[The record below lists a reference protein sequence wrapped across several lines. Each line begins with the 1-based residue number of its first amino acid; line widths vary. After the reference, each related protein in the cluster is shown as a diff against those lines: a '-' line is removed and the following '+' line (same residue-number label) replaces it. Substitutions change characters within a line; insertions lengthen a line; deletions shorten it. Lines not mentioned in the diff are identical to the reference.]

1 MQISSG
7 TGETVLL
14 TLSLDIQEGSR
25 HRGAY
30 AGASVTEQQTAV
42 SKEVLRSKNSIPKM
56 LLTKNPAPPHS
67 TNTEA
72 IAAGLEF
79 LMSRR
84 QDGKWR
90 DFSPTTGESDVWV
103 TAYVLARLG
112 EFPRAYISHAMQQQI
127 TESLE
132 WLKEVRNPAGGWG
145 YRAHGKDSADATAW
159 AIIALR
165 RHGQVAPRPAFD
177 LVRRCQRPD
186 GGFAAYPATDSA
198 DAVRET
204 SAPDITAVAVKA
216 LETVDPSC
224 QQFLAS
230 HLRTDIP
237 GTMCRLASRFVVS
250 STILD
255 WDTIT
260 APWPLLN
267 QVCQFTAHHDEESV
281 FEQALLLRCLLRLRI
296 QKAWSVAASLRLLQQ
311 GDGSWPGSA
320 LLPPLLG
327 VATVKSQLRFDDQRV
342 FTTATAVSALVMGES
357 QPGLYFGSDVP
368 FRRLDAS

>member
-1 MQISSG
+1 MI
-7 TGETVLL
+7 
-14 TLSLDIQEGSR
+14 D
-25 HRGAY
+25 
-30 AGASVTEQQTAV
+30 QQTRV
-42 SKEVLRSKNSIPKM
+42 SNEALKSENSIHKM
-56 LLTKNPAPPHS
+56 LLTKNLAPPHS
-67 TNTEA
+67 TSSEA
-72 IAAGLEF
+72 IAAGQEF

-132 WLKEVRNPAGGWG
+132 WLREVRNPVGGWG

-165 RHGQVAPRPAFD
+165 RHGQVAPQAAFD
-177 LVRRCQRPD
+177 LIRRCQRPD
-186 GGFAAYPATDSA
+186 GGFAAYPAAENA
-198 DAVRET
+198 DAVHET

-224 QQFLAS
+224 QEFLAAN
-230 HLRTDIP
+230 LRTDVP
-237 GTMCRLASRFVVS
+237 GTKCRLASRFFVS
-250 STILD
+250 SAILD

-267 QVCQFTAHHDEESV
+267 QVCQFTAQHEEESV
-281 FEQALLLRCLLRLRI
+281 FEQALLLRCLVRLRI
-296 QKAWSVAASLRLLQQ
+296 QKAWSVAASLRLLQL

-327 VATVKSQLRFDDQRV
+327 VPTGKSHLRFDDQRI
-342 FTTATAVSALVMGES
+342 FTTATAISALVMAES

-368 FRRLDAS
+368 FRRMDAS

>member
-1 MQISSG
+1 MIDQQI
-7 TGETVLL
+7 EV
-14 TLSLDIQEGSR
+14 SR
-25 HRGAY
+25 
-30 AGASVTEQQTAV
+30 QTPDP
-42 SKEVLRSKNSIPKM
+42 ENSISEM
-56 LLTKNPAPPHS
+56 LLTKKSPRNTS
-67 TNTEA
+67 TEA

-84 QDGKWR
+84 KDGKWR
-90 DFSPTTGESDVWV
+90 DFSPTTGESDTWV

-112 EFPRAYISHAMQQQI
+112 ELPQAYISHTLQQQI
-127 TESLE
+127 MESLE
-132 WLKEVRNPAGGWG
+132 WLKAVRNPLGGWG
-145 YRAHGKDSADATAW
+145 YRSHGRDGADPTAW

-165 RHGQVAPRPAFD
+165 RHGQTAPHSA
-177 LVRRCQRPD
+177 LELINRCRRPD
-186 GGFAAYPATDSA
+186 GGFAAYPNPVDTDETRA
-198 DAVRET
+198 T

-216 LETVDPSC
+216 LETVDPAC
-224 QQFLAS
+224 QEYLAS
-230 HLRTDIP
+230 NMRTDVP
-237 GTMCRLASRFVVS
+237 GTVCRLASRFFVC

-267 QVCQFTAHHDEESV
+267 QVCQFTAQHNEESV
-281 FEQALLLRCLLRLRI
+281 FEQALLLRCLVRLRI
-296 QKAWSVAASLRLLQQ
+296 QKAWAVAASLRLLQQ

-327 VATVKSQLRFDDQRV
+327 VSTSKSQARFDDQRV

-368 FRRLDAS
+368 FRRLDEPWNLP

>member
-1 MQISSG
+1 MTDQQTEVS
-7 TGETVLL
+7 GETPRL
-14 TLSLDIQEGSR
+14 E
-25 HRGAY
+25 
-30 AGASVTEQQTAV
+30 
-42 SKEVLRSKNSIPKM
+42 NSIPKM

-67 TNTEA
+67 TSTEA

-90 DFSPTTGESDVWV
+90 DFSPTTGESDAWV

-112 EFPRAYISHAMQQQI
+112 EFPQAYISHTLQQQMA
-127 TESLE
+127 ESLE
-132 WLKEVRNPAGGWG
+132 WLKEVRNPLGGWG
-145 YRAHGKDSADATAW
+145 YRSHGKDSADATAW

-165 RHGQVAPRPAFD
+165 RHGQPVPRSAFE
-177 LVRRCQRPD
+177 LITRCRRPD
-186 GGFAAYPATDSA
+186 GGFAAYPEAGHA
-198 DAVRET
+198 DEVRQT

-224 QQFLAS
+224 QEFLAS
-230 HLRTDIP
+230 HLRTDVP
-237 GTMCRLASRFVVS
+237 GTMCRLASRFFVCS
-250 STILD
+250 AILD

-267 QVCQFTAHHDEESV
+267 QVCQFTAQHNEESV
-281 FEQALLLRCLLRLRI
+281 FEQALLLRCLVRLRI
-296 QKAWSVAASLRLLQQ
+296 QRAWSVAASLRLLQQ

-327 VATVKSQLRFDDQRV
+327 VPTGKSQMRFDDQRV

-368 FRRLDAS
+368 FRRLDES

>member
-1 MQISSG
+1 MPFTGVRVIGQLTEVSS
-7 TGETVLL
+7 EAPK
-14 TLSLDIQEGSR
+14 SE
-25 HRGAY
+25 
-30 AGASVTEQQTAV
+30 
-42 SKEVLRSKNSIPKM
+42 NSISENSISKM

-67 TNTEA
+67 TSTEP

-112 EFPRAYISHAMQQQI
+112 ELPRAYISHALQQQI
-127 TESLE
+127 AESLA
-132 WLKEVRNPAGGWG
+132 WLQEVRNPLGGWG
-145 YRAHGKDSADATAW
+145 YRSHGKDSADATAW
-159 AIIALR
+159 AIIAMR
-165 RHGQVAPRPAFD
+165 RLGHPIPRSAFE
-177 LVRRCQRPD
+177 LIGRCKRPD
-186 GGFAAYPATDSA
+186 GGFAAYPEVDQA
-198 DAVRET
+198 

-216 LETVDPSC
+216 LETVDPAC

-237 GTMCRLASRFVVS
+237 GTMCRLASRFFVCS
-250 STILD
+250 AILD

-267 QVCQFTAHHDEESV
+267 QVCQFTAQHDEESV

-327 VATVKSQLRFDDQRV
+327 VPAGKSQLRFDDQ
-342 FTTATAVSALVMGES
+342 
-357 QPGLYFGSDVP
+357 
-368 FRRLDAS
+368 

>member
-1 MQISSG
+1 VIDQQI
-7 TGETVLL
+7 EV
-14 TLSLDIQEGSR
+14 SR
-25 HRGAY
+25 
-30 AGASVTEQQTAV
+30 QTPNP
-42 SKEVLRSKNSIPKM
+42 EDSISEM
-56 LLTKNPAPPHS
+56 LLTKKPVSPHS
-67 TNTEA
+67 TSTEA

-84 QDGKWR
+84 KDGKWR
-90 DFSPTTGESDVWV
+90 DFSPTTGESDAWV

-112 EFPRAYISHAMQQQI
+112 EFPRAYISHTMQQQI
-127 TESLE
+127 MESLE
-132 WLKEVRNPAGGWG
+132 WLKEVRNPSGGWG

-165 RHGQVAPRPAFD
+165 RHGQTAPLPAFD
-177 LVRRCQRPD
+177 LIRRCQRPD
-186 GGFAAYPATDSA
+186 GGFAAYPDSSNTDEA
-198 DAVRET
+198 RT
-204 SAPDITAVAVKA
+204 SAPDITAVVVKA
-216 LETVDPSC
+216 LETVDPAS
-224 QQFLAS
+224 QEYLAS
-230 HLRTDIP
+230 HMRTDVP
-237 GTMCRLASRFVVS
+237 GTMCRLASRFFVC

-267 QVCQFTAHHDEESV
+267 QVCQFTAQHNEESV
-281 FEQALLLRCLLRLRI
+281 FEQALLLRCLVRLRI

-320 LLPPLLG
+320 QLPPLFG
-327 VATVKSQLRFDDQRV
+327 VSTSKSQVRFDDQRV

-368 FRRLDAS
+368 FRRLDEPWNLP